1 PGCSTMAWPPS
12 WNAPSSKLVRV
23 RMDGLK
29 NTSAIVRP
37 LSSLP
42 SLLRL
47 NAAASASNASRSG
60 RLQSWVLRKCLSDID
75 RSLAVVA
82 GTAGMGDAWPWM
94 TQSLAGETFAAP
106 ETKKPS
112 LGLGSPTDSTT
123 LRLPSEK
130 VGFRPARARRHPGGH
145 PGGASGVRLKVG
157 IHGPGMVACGR
168 TRRKYARAGSA

>member
-1 PGCSTMAWPPS
+1 
-12 WNAPSSKLVRV
+12 
-23 RMDGLK
+23 
-29 NTSAIVRP
+29 
-37 LSSLP
+37 
-42 SLLRL
+42 
-47 NAAASASNASRSG
+47 AASASNASRSG

-94 TQSLAGETFAAP
+94 TQSLAGETFAPP

-130 VGFRPARARRHPGGH
+130 VGFRSARARRHPGGH

-157 IHGPGMVACGR
+157 IHGPGMVACVRRPCKPVRGAGAAAQGERVASPTQGVTETR
-168 TRRKYARAGSA
+168 TRMRLPGS